1 MLTIRKGYFWY
12 GVLNNFPPLRSI
24 YIRNL
29 KDAKDA
35 QLQSIQAF
43 MKIFSQGSNELI
55 PFSEAILSDPLAQK
69 LSIQL
74 KNLLDFYGSDKSN
87 HHTYQDI
94 YAFICS
100 KMNGTTPISILEIG
114 LGSSKQPSM
123 NAFCEFIHNNNLN
136 IDYIG
141 VDINQEF
148 LIDPQQS
155 RVKLMRFDQLDR
167 NSALQLV
174 ANLSSHNVALIID
187 DGLHT
192 AEANFSAFNN
202 LISFVNNGAIY
213 IIEDI
218 NRNQIPFWTEVPKLF
233 PNLVFKLRNMTD
245 IGPYDNVQ
253 IIIHNS
259 EISWI

>member
-1 MLTIRKGYFWY
+1 MLTIKQGYFWY
-12 GVLNNFPPLRSI
+12 GVLNNFPPLTSI
-24 YIRNL
+24 YFRNM

-43 MKIFSQGSNELI
+43 MKIFSKESNELI
-55 PFSEAILSDPLAQK
+55 PFSEAILSESLTQE
-69 LSIQL
+69 LSMQL
-74 KNLLDFYGSDKSN
+74 KNLLDKYGSDKAN

-94 YAFICS
+94 YAFICHKIS
-100 KMNGTTPISILEIG
+100 GTTPMSILEIG

-123 NAFCEFIHNNNLN
+123 NAFHEFIHHNHLN

-141 VDINQEF
+141 VDINQEY

-155 RVKLMRFDQLDR
+155 RVLLMRFDQLDR

-174 ANLSSHNVALIID
+174 ANLSGHKVALIID

-192 AEANFSAFNN
+192 AEANISAFNN
-202 LISFVNNGAIY
+202 LISFVNKGAIY

-218 NRNQIPFWTEVPKLF
+218 NRNQIPFWTEVPKLY

-253 IIIHNS
+253 IIIHNH
-259 EISWI
+259 EISWV